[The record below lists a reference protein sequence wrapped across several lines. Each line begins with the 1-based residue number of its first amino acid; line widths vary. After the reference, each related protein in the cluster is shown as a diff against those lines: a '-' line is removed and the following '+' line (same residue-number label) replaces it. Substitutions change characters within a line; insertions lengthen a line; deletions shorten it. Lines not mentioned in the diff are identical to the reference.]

1 VKKTKSAF
9 VCQICG
15 QCCQGSGGIVATLKE
30 QQRMADYLGMDIS
43 GFQMM
48 YVQRKGDKFFIRN
61 NDQGWCIFFNTGKGC
76 TVHPAKPRTCR
87 AWPFFRGNLMDESS
101 FEMAREYCP
110 GIDPDTDF
118 EEFVRLGVKYLQE
131 HGLGQELEDD
141 AGNALRTS
149 DIA

>member
-1 VKKTKSAF
+1 
-9 VCQICG
+9 
-15 QCCQGSGGIVATLKE
+15 VATLKE

>member
-1 VKKTKSAF
+1 MKKTKSAF

-131 HGLGQELEDD
+131 HGLRQELEDD